1 MDTQTANAGLDAA
14 GGQDMAELVD
24 TRQPQGLE
32 ALERVTDS
40 VAMIRLGEVQK
51 AIALAD
57 LAEVYSVEVD
67 TLVPELAERMIHPG
81 HEGTPAVSE
90 FLGLEIGA
98 ALGISQQAAFSLVA
112 EVLDLKHRHPEL
124 WRVFCVGGIER
135 WEASK
140 LVDITADLSAEQVRE
155 VDAKIARRAGQV
167 SFNHLR
173 RLTHGWVAQA
183 DPELARERERT
194 ARSGRLVH
202 LGPSVFGTSEMV
214 ARLEAR
220 DAKLLDDTLNRLAC
234 AMAEAGDERDRN
246 QRRAAALG
254 LLADPSAAL
263 DMLGGDADATARSRG
278 RTVVH
283 VHLAAGTVVDPDTG
297 VARIEGFGPLTVASL
312 PEFLAGS
319 HVTVRP
325 VLDDADVEPVDS
337 YEIPDR
343 IRDAVHRRNPTEM
356 FPYSGRCSRS
366 LDLDHV
372 EPYAWEGARR
382 QAQTRIENLIP
393 LSRRV
398 HRAKTLTAWQVVRT
412 AHGKFV
418 WHSPLG
424 RRYTV
429 LPDGTTR
436 SELEGSFR
444 V

>member
-1 MDTQTANAGLDAA
+1 MTE
-14 GGQDMAELVD
+14 MAD

-57 LAEVYSVEVD
+57 LAEVYSVDVD
-67 TLVPELAERMIHPG
+67 TLVPELAEQMIHPG
-81 HEGTPAVSE
+81 REGTPAVSE

-140 LVDITADLSAEQVRE
+140 LVEITSDLCAEKAHE
-155 VDAKIARRAGQV
+155 VDAKVARKAGLV

-183 DPELARERERT
+183 DPELAREREQA

-202 LGPSVFGTSEMV
+202 LGQSVFGTADMN

-220 DAKLLDDTLNRLAC
+220 DAKLLDTTLNRLAC

-254 LLADPSAAL
+254 LLADPAAAL
-263 DMLGGDADATARSRG
+263 DMLEGGAGAAERSRG

-283 VHLAAGTVVDPDTG
+283 LHLSAGTVVDPASG
-297 VARIEGFGPLTVASL
+297 VARIEGFGPLTSASL

-325 VLDDADVEPVDS
+325 VLDDAKVPPVDS
-337 YEIPDR
+337 YEIPER

-356 FPYSGRCSRS
+356 FPYSGLSSRS

-372 EPYAWEGARR
+372 QPYAWEGAWEK
-382 QAQTRIENLIP
+382 AQTRVENLAP

-412 AHGKFV
+412 AYGHFA
-418 WHSPLG
+418 WRSPLG

-436 SELEGSFR
+436 SELGRTFR
-444 V
+444 VGG